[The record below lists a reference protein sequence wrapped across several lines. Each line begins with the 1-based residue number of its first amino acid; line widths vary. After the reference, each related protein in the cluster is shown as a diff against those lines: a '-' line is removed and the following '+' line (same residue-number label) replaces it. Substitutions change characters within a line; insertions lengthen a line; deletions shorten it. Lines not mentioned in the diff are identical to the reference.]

1 METDFLF
8 SPNGILLFRDFILLV
23 ESGKSKFWK
32 ITLFLLE
39 KPFFFLLFSDNSA
52 TANFIFPSSGNVF
65 LNLYCIPVSEKGFS
79 G

>member
-39 KPFFFLLFSDNSA
+39 KPFFFFYFQTILTLLTLFFRQVE
-52 TANFIFPSSGNVF
+52 TYF
-65 LNLYCIPVSEKGFS
+65 
-79 G
+79 